1 MSCSTCAAKYLGREG
16 EKNVQEGEKRMWE
29 EGEKKNVTRRGRE
42 ECGRRGRCTV
52 DSRCLELG

>member
-1 MSCSTCAAKYLGREG
+1 LLIIIREG

-52 DSRCLELG
+52 DSRLELG